1 MKRKSLNR
9 DDQQFH
15 QFKQSEK
22 SPQIIEHKKD
32 LVVDFSFYDCRII
45 V

>member
-32 LVVDFSFYDCRII
+32 QDI
-45 V
+45 